1 MAGGRNVP
9 AQRHNDSDDDTESSE
24 DEALEELF
32 DEFEYRLSRERR
44 KRELQ
49 QELKKRKAAMQ
60 RLEKNLNENWDDVMK
75 PIPASD
81 SEDDKEMDETAEPL
95 AKKSSIDPSNIS
107 SNSEV
112 NNDLPANGQLI
123 KANTMAKNP
132 KAGRSAS
139 SDSSK
144 LKKRKYRKST
154 AMLMYE
160 WGRNQPEF
168 QTEKDSY
175 RAQNYKSDEVIERLA
190 FFRFSAKHNEDRK
203 LKTELYKKE
212 RQKEWNE
219 LKKKKM
225 EEITAENKDDF
236 QEWTKVEFAKRVK
249 EDKMKRR
256 KEVQELRNFY
266 LGGQEDK
273 KFEL

>member
-32 DEFEYRLSRERR
+32 DEFEYSLSRERR

-112 NNDLPANGQLI
+112 N
-123 KANTMAKNP
+123 
-132 KAGRSAS
+132 
-139 SDSSK
+139 
-144 LKKRKYRKST
+144 
-154 AMLMYE
+154 
-160 WGRNQPEF
+160 
-168 QTEKDSY
+168 
-175 RAQNYKSDEVIERLA
+175 
-190 FFRFSAKHNEDRK
+190 
-203 LKTELYKKE
+203 
-212 RQKEWNE
+212 
-219 LKKKKM
+219 
-225 EEITAENKDDF
+225 
-236 QEWTKVEFAKRVK
+236 
-249 EDKMKRR
+249 
-256 KEVQELRNFY
+256 
-266 LGGQEDK
+266 
-273 KFEL
+273 